1 MGDETDDVI
10 EIGESV
16 DVAVLTD
23 DDGEVLGAVV
33 DDVIVA
39 TSAEGSII
47 DETID
52 IIDEDGRLVL
62 EDETVSVFDADA
74 NLVSQEETVAIAL
87 DDE

>member
-1 MGDETDDVI
+1 MADETGDVI
-10 EIGESV
+10 EIGESL
-16 DVAVLTD
+16 DVAVVAD
-23 DDGEVLGAVV
+23 DDGEVLGAVI

-39 TSAEGSII
+39 TSAEGSIV

>member
-1 MGDETDDVI
+1 MPDDSI

-16 DVAVLTD
+16 DIEVVVD
-23 DDGEVLGAVV
+23 DEGDVLGAVV

-39 TSAEGSII
+39 TGPGGSVV

-52 IIDEDGRLVL
+52 VLDDQGNVLL

-74 NLVSQEETVAIAL
+74 NLVSQEETVAVAL
-87 DDE
+87 DD